1 MWCGVVCLLQASML
15 FENRPMLDKVQYI
28 MNGNLAVKKKWCS
41 FCKVLVNIT
50 TCETHVC
57 TI

>member
-1 MWCGVVCLLQASML
+1 ML